1 KKPRGVRQKSCWR
14 PQKSSELGMWAPE
27 ECSPSIYSTQRTRR
41 DLRALHQVPRGT
53 LADGPLCHEMIHC
66 IISSPA
72 KAPVGKPDAPQ
83 AAARTSTTDL
93 TAGGLASRK
102 PAGAGAR
109 APRPSQSSGQPKVL
123 DLRSPASAR
132 PAGTH
137 SPRPSQPSSRPSA
150 SSQPS
155 PKAAARLSS
164 NRGAMAATAARL
176 PQPAN
181 GARAKGPLSPESE
194 AKAESIHQKCAHDE
208 DEWYIRVDDSDPQ
221 EAELVRAA
229 SAAGRGI
236 EDICLL
242 KSAADLCTFLHSIQV
257 PETSLVLVDTACQ
270 CYGAWAFSE
279 DFADKGG
286 GNLFPVKVA
295 ITTDCEAALGEGSQ
309 SMPPSRS
316 PTSPSGPSQQS
327 ATASQVVQR
336 TVDHERI
343 PHKVR
348 VLQDRVPPGGAER
361 GAVQPLDAE
370 SLRVV
375 YEDSL
380 STASGEREGLDD
392 ELQAPAADRAALAAP
407 SGPEVAQAGSPQRSA
422 PSVDAERFR
431 DIVERAAGEER
442 RMGTDGKPHG
452 RGSFVGSWETAA
464 DAECPDWN
472 LEAWLGSTAAVAAVA
487 EALVPQELSR
497 AVGPLAFITAV
508 GRKGKED
515 REATRRAIAHQLDQ
529 NGISLEL
536 ASAIVDRGVA
546 LVDSAAATGAALNE
560 KFAADGGFE
569 FDFGT
574 KADFFQGLEFRI
586 GSPNPDVLKGMV
598 YDHCENVDSK
608 SEWETGNYGITTTS
622 RNEFLLVLQDV
633 FDQLKD
639 TCSLGATNEEVA
651 DWDQHVKKLKEEVEK
666 LPEPVHLGVDPP
678 LRLQWPDETKNTGNP
693 RSTKRAEIL
702 RGLAEK
708 NKELREVGEKP
719 LLLAEAVA
727 LCLYSGPLF
736 EKYNA
741 VCRGGPL
748 QCEREPSKVMR
759 DRFQSL
765 CGDGGDHPGS
775 SKEVAVNRYA
785 TTIHVLASALV
796 KASKTSKACTVMRG
810 TKDGRLPK
818 QFWKEDD
825 AGVKG
830 GIEYGFMSTTTDRE
844 VAMQYASGQSAGTV
858 LEIQTGMIDRGAEL
872 SWISQYPHEKEM
884 CFPPLTSMQVLG
896 TSVEDKVLVVSLR
909 LNLNLTCSTIE
920 EVIGK
925 RRKVVKDM
933 CRNLQDEAKREMKRE
948 AEREARPQLKDE
960 HVAKIQEVL
969 GKALRDIYDRP
980 FEVFNTDDYFQSSL
994 KVALECKRVALQ
1006 AAGPAARGWRS
1017 KLQANAPCMELI
1029 SHAKSCIDCGSR
1041 CEAEAVV
1048 GLLLGLTQIPD
1059 QQVRSNALAAI
1070 ASGRTLE
1077 ELIALAKA
1085 GGGLGVLTDRL
1096 LQALR
1101 AENIGEVGREEFA
1114 ALALAFFG
1122 GPEALGFAIEPL
1134 ANLAQDKE
1142 WRIRCTACEALGAV
1156 SEAGGPEVAGKALEL
1171 LSRLAQ
1177 DKSSSV
1183 RAAACRPLGAVA
1195 EAGGPEV
1202 AGKALELLSRLA
1214 QDQEWCVRKAA
1225 CGPLGAVAEAGGPEV
1240 AGKALELLSRLAQDQ
1255 DLHVRQA
1262 ACGELGAVCPPGM
1275 TVRAARRRPPRPAA
1289 PRWPGRRWSCSRGW
1303 PRTRTCMSAR
1313 PRAGSSAPSPRPAA
1327 PRWPGRRWSCSRA
1340 ALAAGPGPGVVC
1352 PQGRVRG
1359 ARRRLQGRRPRG
1371 GRGGAGAALAA
1382 GPGQGGREG
1391 AGAAL
1396 AAGPGQELECPP
1408 GRVRAARRRRRGRR
1422 PRGGRE
1428 GAGAALAAGPGPG
1441 RRPRGGREGAGAALA
1456 AGPGLGSGC
1465 PRGRVRAAR
1474 RRLRG
1479 RRPRGGREGAEAALA
1494 AGPGQGRVCPRGRA
1508 ARGALMAES
1517 ARVHLVPRGSGQL
1530 QWPRSPWFCLPP
1542 PLSRSHADGPRVAV
1556 ATCI

>member
-1214 QDQEWCVRKAA
+1214 QDQEWPAA
-1225 CGPLGAVAEAGGPEV
+1225 PRWPGRRWSC
-1240 AGKALELLSRLAQDQ
+1240 SRGWP
-1255 DLHVRQA
+1255 RTSSF
-1262 ACGELGAVCPPGM
+1262 ECPPGM

-1303 PRTRTCMSAR
+1303 PRPAAPRWPGRRWSCSRGWPRTRTAVSAR
-1313 PRAGSSAPSPRPAA
+1313 PRAGRSAPSPRPAAPRWPGGRWSCSRGWPRTRARVSAGTRPGRSAPSPRPAA
-1327 PRWPGRRWSCSRA
+1327 PRWPGRRRSCSR
-1340 ALAAGPGPGVVC
+1340 
-1352 PQGRVRG
+1352 
-1359 ARRRLQGRRPRG
+1359 
-1371 GRGGAGAALAA
+1371 
-1382 GPGQGGREG
+1382 G

-1441 RRPRGGREGAGAALA
+1441 VEDPRSRVRASRRRRPGRRPRGGREGAG
-1456 AGPGLGSGC
+1456 
-1465 PRGRVRAAR
+1465 
-1474 RRLRG
+1474 
-1479 RRPRGGREGAEAALA
+1479 AALA

>member
-1 KKPRGVRQKSCWR
+1 MGT
-14 PQKSSELGMWAPE
+14 
-27 ECSPSIYSTQRTRR
+27 STGRLPNQ
-41 DLRALHQVPRGT
+41 DDAE
-53 LADGPLCHEMIHC
+53 PLLDPPPAK
-66 IISSPA
+66 ISSSAGRPPA
-72 KAPVGKPDAPQ
+72 ARGAGAPAAALAAGSGQRPAAGPQQPRRPVEANAAGQLGSAFQPPPRSSGRGGEAARATEAPVGKPDAPQ

-137 SPRPSQPSSRPSA
+137 SPRPSQPSSGPSA

-164 NRGAMAATAARL
+164 NRGAMAAAAARL

-208 DEWYIRVDDSDPQ
+208 DEWYIRVDDPDPQ

-242 KSAADLCTFLHSIQV
+242 QSAADLCTFLHSIQV

-270 CYGAWAFSE
+270 CYGAWAFSK

-407 SGPEVAQAGSPQRSA
+407 SGPEVAQAGSPRRSA

-442 RMGTDGKPHG
+442 RMGTDGRPHG
-452 RGSFVGSWETAA
+452 RGSFVGSWETA

-472 LEAWLGSTAAVAAVA
+472 LEAWLGSTAAVDAVA
-487 EALVPQELSR
+487 MALVPQELSCP
-497 AVGPLAFITAV
+497 GGSLAFITAV
-508 GRKGKED
+508 GWNGKED
-515 REATRRAIAHQLDQ
+515 REATRRAIAHQLRQ
-529 NGISLEL
+529 NGISLKL
-536 ASAIVDRGVA
+536 ANAIVDRGVA
-546 LVDSAAATGAALNE
+546 LVDSAAATGEALNE

-586 GSPNPDVLKGMV
+586 GPPNSDVIKGMV

-608 SEWETGNYGITTTS
+608 SEWTTGNYGITTTS

-639 TCSLGATNEEVA
+639 TCSLGATNEEV
-651 DWDQHVKKLKEEVEK
+651 DEWGQQFEKLKEEVEK
-666 LPEPVHLGVDPP
+666 LEEPVHLGVDPP
-678 LRLQWPDETKNTGNP
+678 LQWPDETKNTGNP

-702 RGLAEK
+702 RGLAKK
-708 NKELREVGEKP
+708 NEELRKLGEKP

-748 QCEREPSKVMR
+748 QCEPEPSKMR

-765 CGDGGDHPGS
+765 CGGPPGS

-785 TTIHVLASALV
+785 TTIHVLVSALV

-810 TKDGRLPK
+810 TTGGRLPK
-818 QFWKEDD
+818 QFWEKDD

-896 TSVEDKVLVVSLR
+896 TSVKDKVLVVSLR

-933 CRNLQDEAKREMKRE
+933 CRNLQDEAKREMKRD
-948 AEREARPQLKDE
+948 AAKEARLQLKDE

-969 GKALRDIYDRP
+969 EMALRDIYDRQ
-980 FEVFNTDDYFQSSL
+980 FEVFNTDEYFQSSL

-1006 AAGPAARGWRS
+1006 ATGLAASRS
-1017 KLQANAPCMELI
+1017 EANRRCMELI
-1029 SHAKSCIDCGSR
+1029 SHAKSRIDCDSR

-1048 GLLLGLTQIPD
+1048 GLLLRLTQIPD
-1059 QQVRSNALAAI
+1059 QQVRSNVFAAI
-1070 ASGRTLE
+1070 AFGRTLE

-1085 GGGLGVLTDRL
+1085 GGGLGVLTDW
-1096 LQALR
+1096 LR
-1101 AENIGEVGREEFA
+1101 RAKNIGEVVREEFA
-1114 ALALAFFG
+1114 VLALAFFG
-1122 GPEALGFAIEPL
+1122 GPKALGTAIEPL
-1134 ANLAQDKE
+1134 VNLAQDKE
-1142 WRIRCTACEALGAV
+1142 PRMAACEA
-1156 SEAGGPEVAGKALEL
+1156 
-1171 LSRLAQ
+1171 
-1177 DKSSSV
+1177 
-1183 RAAACRPLGAVA
+1183 LGAVA

-1202 AGKALELLSRLA
+1202 AGKALEPLSQLA
-1214 QDQEWCVRKAA
+1214 QDQDGSVREAA

-1255 DLHVRQA
+1255 DRSVRCAACGPLGAVAEAGGPEVAGKALEPLSQLAQDQDGSVREAACGPLGAVAEAGGPEVAGKALEPLSQLAQDKYGFVRAAACGPLGAVAEAGGPEVAGKALEPLLRLAQDQDWWVRQA
-1262 ACGELGAVCPPGM
+1262 ACGPLGAVAEAGGPEVAGKALEPLSQLAQDHEGSVRRAACGPLGAVAEAGGPEVAGKALELLSRLAQDQDWSVREAACGPLGAVAEAGGPEVAGKALEPLSQLAQDQDGSVRRAACGPLGAVAEAGGPEVAGKALELLSRLAQDKDGD
-1275 TVRAARRRPPRPAA
+1275 VRAEARFVN
-1289 PRWPGRRWSCSRGW
+1289 G
-1303 PRTRTCMSAR
+1303 
-1313 PRAGSSAPSPRPAA
+1313 
-1327 PRWPGRRWSCSRA
+1327 
-1340 ALAAGPGPGVVC
+1340 
-1352 PQGRVRG
+1352 
-1359 ARRRLQGRRPRG
+1359 
-1371 GRGGAGAALAA
+1371 
-1382 GPGQGGREG
+1382 
-1391 AGAAL
+1391 
-1396 AAGPGQELECPP
+1396 
-1408 GRVRAARRRRRGRR
+1408 
-1422 PRGGRE
+1422 
-1428 GAGAALAAGPGPG
+1428 
-1441 RRPRGGREGAGAALA
+1441 
-1456 AGPGLGSGC
+1456 
-1465 PRGRVRAAR
+1465 
-1474 RRLRG
+1474 
-1479 RRPRGGREGAEAALA
+1479 
-1494 AGPGQGRVCPRGRA
+1494 
-1508 ARGALMAES
+1508 
-1517 ARVHLVPRGSGQL
+1517 
-1530 QWPRSPWFCLPP
+1530 
-1542 PLSRSHADGPRVAV
+1542 
-1556 ATCI
+1556 

>member
-1 KKPRGVRQKSCWR
+1 
-14 PQKSSELGMWAPE
+14 M
-27 ECSPSIYSTQRTRR
+27 
-41 DLRALHQVPRGT
+41 
-53 LADGPLCHEMIHC
+53 
-66 IISSPA
+66 
-72 KAPVGKPDAPQ
+72 
-83 AAARTSTTDL
+83 AAA
-93 TAGGLASRK
+93 
-102 PAGAGAR
+102 
-109 APRPSQSSGQPKVL
+109 
-123 DLRSPASAR
+123 
-132 PAGTH
+132 
-137 SPRPSQPSSRPSA
+137 
-150 SSQPS
+150 
-155 PKAAARLSS
+155 
-164 NRGAMAATAARL
+164 AARL

-208 DEWYIRVDDSDPQ
+208 DEWYIRVDDPDPQ

-242 KSAADLCTFLHSIQV
+242 QSAADLCTFLHSIQV

-270 CYGAWAFSE
+270 CYGAWAFSK

-407 SGPEVAQAGSPQRSA
+407 SGPEVAQAGSPRRSA

-442 RMGTDGKPHG
+442 RMGTDGRPHG
-452 RGSFVGSWETAA
+452 RGSFVGSWETA

-472 LEAWLGSTAAVAAVA
+472 LEAWLGSTAAVDAVA
-487 EALVPQELSR
+487 MALVPQELSCP
-497 AVGPLAFITAV
+497 GGSLAFITAV
-508 GRKGKED
+508 GWNGKED
-515 REATRRAIAHQLDQ
+515 REATRRAIAHQLRQ
-529 NGISLEL
+529 NGISLKL
-536 ASAIVDRGVA
+536 ANAIVDRGVA
-546 LVDSAAATGAALNE
+546 LVDSAAATGEALNE

-586 GSPNPDVLKGMV
+586 GPPNSDVIKGMV

-608 SEWETGNYGITTTS
+608 SEWTTGNYGITTTS

-639 TCSLGATNEEVA
+639 TCSLGATNEEV
-651 DWDQHVKKLKEEVEK
+651 DEWGQQFEKLKEEVEK
-666 LPEPVHLGVDPP
+666 LEEPVHLGVDPP
-678 LRLQWPDETKNTGNP
+678 LQWPDETKNTGNP

-702 RGLAEK
+702 RGLAKK
-708 NKELREVGEKP
+708 NEELRKLGEKP

-748 QCEREPSKVMR
+748 QCEPEPSKMR

-765 CGDGGDHPGS
+765 CGGPPGS

-785 TTIHVLASALV
+785 TTIHVLVSALV

-810 TKDGRLPK
+810 TTGGRLPK
-818 QFWKEDD
+818 QFWEKDD

-896 TSVEDKVLVVSLR
+896 TSVKDKVLVVSLR

-933 CRNLQDEAKREMKRE
+933 CRNLQDEAKREMKRD
-948 AEREARPQLKDE
+948 AAKEARLQLKDE

-969 GKALRDIYDRP
+969 EMALRDIYDRQ
-980 FEVFNTDDYFQSSL
+980 FEVFNTDEYFQSSL

-1006 AAGPAARGWRS
+1006 ATGLAASRS
-1017 KLQANAPCMELI
+1017 EANRRCMELI
-1029 SHAKSCIDCGSR
+1029 SHAKSRIDCDSR

-1048 GLLLGLTQIPD
+1048 GLLLRLTQIPD
-1059 QQVRSNALAAI
+1059 QQVRSNVFAAI
-1070 ASGRTLE
+1070 AFGRTLE

-1085 GGGLGVLTDRL
+1085 GGGLGVLTDW
-1096 LQALR
+1096 LR
-1101 AENIGEVGREEFA
+1101 RAKNIGEVVREEFA
-1114 ALALAFFG
+1114 VLALAFFG
-1122 GPEALGFAIEPL
+1122 GPKALGTAIEPL
-1134 ANLAQDKE
+1134 VNLAQDKVGP
-1142 WRIRCTACEALGAV
+1142 IRQAACEA
-1156 SEAGGPEVAGKALEL
+1156 
-1171 LSRLAQ
+1171 
-1177 DKSSSV
+1177 
-1183 RAAACRPLGAVA
+1183 LGAVA

-1202 AGKALELLSRLA
+1202 AGKALEPLSQLA
-1214 QDQEWCVRKAA
+1214 QDQDGSVREAA

-1255 DLHVRQA
+1255 DRSVRCA
-1262 ACGELGAVCPPGM
+1262 ACGPLGAVAEAGGPEVAGKALEPLSQLAQDQDGSVREAACGPLGAVAEAGGPEVAGKALEPLSQLAQDQDGSVRRAACGPLGAVAEAGGPEVAGKALELLSRLAQDKDGD
-1275 TVRAARRRPPRPAA
+1275 VRAEARFVN
-1289 PRWPGRRWSCSRGW
+1289 G
-1303 PRTRTCMSAR
+1303 
-1313 PRAGSSAPSPRPAA
+1313 
-1327 PRWPGRRWSCSRA
+1327 
-1340 ALAAGPGPGVVC
+1340 
-1352 PQGRVRG
+1352 
-1359 ARRRLQGRRPRG
+1359 
-1371 GRGGAGAALAA
+1371 
-1382 GPGQGGREG
+1382 
-1391 AGAAL
+1391 
-1396 AAGPGQELECPP
+1396 
-1408 GRVRAARRRRRGRR
+1408 
-1422 PRGGRE
+1422 
-1428 GAGAALAAGPGPG
+1428 
-1441 RRPRGGREGAGAALA
+1441 
-1456 AGPGLGSGC
+1456 
-1465 PRGRVRAAR
+1465 
-1474 RRLRG
+1474 
-1479 RRPRGGREGAEAALA
+1479 
-1494 AGPGQGRVCPRGRA
+1494 
-1508 ARGALMAES
+1508 
-1517 ARVHLVPRGSGQL
+1517 
-1530 QWPRSPWFCLPP
+1530 
-1542 PLSRSHADGPRVAV
+1542 
-1556 ATCI
+1556 